1 MALPLRSLALIP
13 ARGGSKGIPR
23 KNIADLGGKP
33 LIAHIIAA
41 ARAAGCFADIV
52 VSTDDPEIAAVA
64 KAHGAAVPFLR
75 PAELAQDDTP
85 SLPVAQHALAEMER
99 LTGQPYDAL
108 ALLQATS
115 PFTRAEDLAAA
126 MAKLAER
133 QSDSVVTVAE
143 EKSKHPFRMKRIV
156 AGDRLINFIDQGFE
170 DTRPRQSLPPV
181 YRRSGGCYASLR
193 RVLTEQNALVSGD
206 CRAVIV
212 PDWTALDIDSPLD
225 LDLAR
230 LVAARLAQAKPPL

>member
-1 MALPLRSLALIP
+1 MAPSLRSLALIP

-41 ARAAGCFADIV
+41 ARAAQCFANIV
-52 VSTDDPEIAAVA
+52 VSTEDAEIAAVA
-64 KAHGAAVPFLR
+64 RAHGAEVPFLR
-75 PAELAQDDTP
+75 PAALAEDATP

-99 LTGQPYDAL
+99 LTGTPYDAL

-126 MAKLAER
+126 LAKLAEG
-133 QSDSVVTVAE
+133 QSESVVTVVE
-143 EKSKHPFRMKRIV
+143 EKSKHPFRMKRV
-156 AGDRLINFIDQGFE
+156 VCGDRLINFIDQGFE
-170 DTRPRQSLPPV
+170 DTRPRQSLPRV

-193 RVLTEQNALVSGD
+193 RVLTEENALVSAD

-212 PDWTALDIDSPLD
+212 PEWTALDIDSPLD

-230 LVAARLAQAKPPL
+230 LVIARRDT

>member
-1 MALPLRSLALIP
+1 MAPSLRSLALIP

-41 ARAAGCFADIV
+41 ARAARCFANIV
-52 VSTDDPEIAAVA
+52 VSTEDAEIAAVA
-64 KAHGAAVPFLR
+64 RAHGAEVPFLR
-75 PAELAQDDTP
+75 PAALAEDATP

-99 LTGQPYDAL
+99 LTGTPYDAL

-126 MAKLAER
+126 LAKLAEG
-133 QSDSVVTVAE
+133 QSESVVTVAE
-143 EKSKHPFRMKRIV
+143 EKSKHPFRMKRV
-156 AGDRLINFIDQGFE
+156 VCGDRLINFIDQGFE
-170 DTRPRQSLPPV
+170 DTRPRQSLPRV

-193 RVLTEQNALVSGD
+193 RVLTEENALVSAD

-212 PDWTALDIDSPLD
+212 PEWTAIDIDSPLD

-230 LVAARLAQAKPPL
+230 LVIARRDT